1 MPCNPSTH
9 SEDMQFHLLIVHV
22 DTASPGGGPLNLPC
36 HSLIP
41 PINSSAN
48 SIASSSPSA
57 LSPGLLSAPSR
68 ARSAATSDL
77 ARWMNRIMKSRFFAM
92 PGIVSSAGSVAF
104 EEPLRRAFFL
114 PLPQRPVPLPVP
126 FVAVVG
132 LPLLV
137 AEMAGRGRSGVDV
150 LLLSALPL
158 PLVRACSSP
167 LLVWLVF
174 VRFLLCGLEMPLPLP
189 AEVGASPRCLVYW
202 LLPRRLTLRPA
213 TFLLESFSCVVM
225 GGGLSGCEEGGGDA
239 WEAEPPSLGT
249 SSSSPSVGGSV
260 SDVLIAL
267 SSTIRVSPSCLLLP
281 ALACR
286 LPAASA
292 LALSRST
299 SFSRCSYCRAV
310 IAASA
315 LAFLERPPK
324 LPSSPSSS
332 DSSSMVALRESNS
345 PDSDTRRARLTSCL
359 ALRYRQSSRS

>member
-1 MPCNPSTH
+1 
-9 SEDMQFHLLIVHV
+9 
-22 DTASPGGGPLNLPC
+22 
-36 HSLIP
+36 
-41 PINSSAN
+41 
-48 SIASSSPSA
+48 
-57 LSPGLLSAPSR
+57 
-68 ARSAATSDL
+68 
-77 ARWMNRIMKSRFFAM
+77 
-92 PGIVSSAGSVAF
+92 
-104 EEPLRRAFFL
+104 
-114 PLPQRPVPLPVP
+114 
-126 FVAVVG
+126 VV

-137 AEMAGRGRSGVDV
+137 TEGKGRSGVDV
-150 LLLSALPL
+150 LLLSAL

-189 AEVGASPRCLVYW
+189 ADVGASPRCFVYW

-213 TFLLESFSCVVM
+213 TFLLESFSCVVV

-260 SDVLIAL
+260 SDVLVAL
-267 SSTIRVSPSCLLLP
+267 SLTVRDSPSLPSCLLRP

-332 DSSSMVALRESNS
+332 DSSSIVAFRESKS

-359 ALRYRQSSRS
+359 ALRYCQSSRS

>member
-1 MPCNPSTH
+1 ML
-9 SEDMQFHLLIVHV
+9 HLHHV
-22 DTASPGGGPLNLPC
+22 ETTSPGGGPLNRPC

-41 PINSSAN
+41 LVNSSAN

-57 LSPGLLSAPSR
+57 LEPGLLSAPSR

-77 ARWMNRIMKSRFFAM
+77 ARWMNMIMKSRFFAI
-92 PGIVSSAGSVAF
+92 PGIVSSAGSVVLAA
-104 EEPLRRAFFL
+104 PLRAFFL
-114 PLPQRPVPLPVP
+114 PLPQRPPPLPVAVP
-126 FVAVVG
+126 FVAV

-137 AEMAGRGRSGVDV
+137 MEGKGKSGVEV
-150 LLLSALPL
+150 LLLSALPF
-158 PLVRACSSP
+158 VRACSSP

-174 VRFLLCGLEMPLPLP
+174 VRFLLCGLEMPLP
-189 AEVGASPRCLVYW
+189 ADVGASPRCFVYW
-202 LLPRRLTLRPA
+202 LLPRRFTLRPA
-213 TFLLESFSCVVM
+213 TFLLESFSCVVV

-249 SSSSPSVGGSV
+249 SSSSPSVRGLV
-260 SDVLIAL
+260 SDVLIDFG
-267 SSTIRVSPSCLLLP
+267 STIRNSPSCLLRP

-315 LAFLERPPK
+315 FAFLERLPK
-324 LPSSPSSS
+324 PPSSPSSS
-332 DSSSMVALRESNS
+332 DSSSMVAFRESNS

-359 ALRYRQSSRS
+359 ALRNRQSLSF